1 MRIISGKFKGKKIYL
16 PKDNLT
22 RPLRDMVK
30 ESIFNILKH
39 SSLLKNSIEKAHIL
53 DLFSG
58 TGSFGLECISRGAA
72 HVTFFENYENA
83 LKVLMKN
90 INNLNCSSRTKIY
103 KENIFNADLNLLGK
117 FDIIFLDPPF
127 KYNNIGKLISSLI
140 YKNILK
146 KNGIIVLHKH
156 KNDVDNFPKEF
167 KIIKQINHGIS
178 KIYFGN

>member
-90 INNLNCSSRTKIY
+90 IMFIDSGQPRSVSPADFKSRCMGYHI
-103 KENIFNADLNLLGK
+103 
-117 FDIIFLDPPF
+117 
-127 KYNNIGKLISSLI
+127 LIKS
-140 YKNILK
+140 
-146 KNGIIVLHKH
+146 
-156 KNDVDNFPKEF
+156 
-167 KIIKQINHGIS
+167 IN
-178 KIYFGN
+178 

>member
-103 KENIFNADLNLLGK
+103 KENI
-117 FDIIFLDPPF
+117 
-127 KYNNIGKLISSLI
+127 
-140 YKNILK
+140 LK

-156 KNDVDNFPKEF
+156 KNDADDFPKEF